1 MKLRCICDKPRNCAT
16 NIALDEIVF
25 TNDLFVPTFRFYTW
39 TQAAYT
45 IGYFQKFNDILNSN
59 GYPVVR
65 RLTGGLTVLHEKD
78 LSFSFITSDEIW
90 PHIYDQEK
98 TYRMIHETLKKSLAF
113 FNIICDKAPDLFCS
127 GKNIS
132 CVDTFYKDDLFLNG
146 RKIAGSCQ
154 RRRGKRILI
163 EGSLHLEFDRQT
175 IEKFS
180 EVFFK
185 NAAEILNCEI
195 SVENLT
201 ENELNSAAQLA
212 DLKYNADKWSRL
224 F

>member
-1 MKLRCICDKPRNCAT
+1 
-16 NIALDEIVF
+16 
-25 TNDLFVPTFRFYTW
+25 
-39 TQAAYT
+39 
-45 IGYFQKFNDILNSN
+45 
-59 GYPVVR
+59 
-65 RLTGGLTVLHEKD
+65 
-78 LSFSFITSDEIW
+78 
-90 PHIYDQEK
+90 
-98 TYRMIHETLKKSLAF
+98 MIHETLKKSLAF
-113 FNIICDKAPDLFCS
+113 FNIICDRKPDVSCVS
-127 GKNIS
+127 KNIS

-201 ENELNSAAQLA
+201 ENELHSAARLA
-212 DLKYNADKWSRL
+212 DSKYNADKWSRL